1 MSRSLVIMAAVAVI
15 ATGAG
20 YFVARQLSYT
30 DHPADW
36 TVRPVAGKAPA
47 VADSSQLVGQRRPDF
62 SLSDAAGRPVSADAY
77 NGRVL
82 LINFWAT
89 WCAPCIE
96 EMPMLAEFQRDH
108 AARVTVAG
116 IAVDDPERARE
127 FAREL
132 GVGYPLLFGQPEAM
146 LISRSYGN
154 HSGMLPYSVLV
165 DASGIVLW
173 TRLGAV
179 DRVELEAQLA
189 ALPDGD
195 A

>member
-1 MSRSLVIMAAVAVI
+1 MAAVAVI
-15 ATGAG
+15 ASGAG

-47 VADSSQLVGQRRPDF
+47 VADTSQLVGQRRPDF
-62 SLSDAAGRPVSADAY
+62 SLSDAAGRPVLEDAY

-82 LINFWAT
+82 LT
-89 WCAPCIE
+89 
-96 EMPMLAEFQRDH
+96 EFQRDH

-116 IAVDDPERARE
+116 IAVDDPARARE